1 MAKIDARRIA
11 GFLSDPPDTTR
22 VVLIYGDDL
31 GLVRERADQLMRAV
45 VGDDPF
51 GLVEVPREAASRD
64 GSILAGEAA
73 QPALT
78 GGRRLVRVRDA
89 TDGLANAAKAALA
102 GPGPGIV
109 LLEAGTLAGNKG
121 LRPALERAND
131 AAAVIACY
139 PETGAELEASIGRML
154 KERGVAAD
162 NSALAFM
169 AARLGENRLQIR
181 QEVEKLALYVGPA
194 KRVTEEDAIACIAE
208 GSTLDLDQALL
219 AATSGDAALTDRA
232 LDQAFAEGAAAV
244 QVVRAAL
251 RHVQRLHLAALA
263 VAKGSSPGD
272 ALSSLRPPV
281 FFKSRPA
288 FERALR
294 LWPAPA
300 LAAAG
305 EALLEAERQTK
316 TTGMPDQAIA
326 RAAVMALARESVL
339 RRR

>member
-1 MAKIDARRIA
+1 
-11 GFLSDPPDTTR
+11 
-22 VVLIYGDDL
+22 VLIYGDDL

-51 GLVEVPREAASRD
+51 GLVDVPREAASRD
-64 GSILAGEAA
+64 VGLLAGEAA
-73 QPALT
+73 QSALT

-102 GPGPGIV
+102 GPGPGLV
-109 LLEAGTLAGNKG
+109 LLEAGALAGNKG

-131 AAAVIACY
+131 TAAVVIACY
-139 PETGAELEASIGRML
+139 PETGAELEASLGRML

-162 NSALAFM
+162 SGALSWM

-219 AATSGDAALTDRA
+219 AATAGDAALADRA

-251 RHVQRLHLAALA
+251 RHVQRLHLAALS

-294 LWPAPA
+294 LWPASA

-316 TTGMPDQAIA
+316 TTGMPDEAIA
-326 RAAVMALARESVL
+326 RAVVMALAREAVL
-339 RRR
+339 RRRSA

>member
-1 MAKIDARRIA
+1 MAKIDARCIA
-11 GFLSDPPDTTR
+11 GFLSDPPAATR
-22 VVLIYGDDL
+22 IVLIYGDDL
-31 GLVRERADQLMRAV
+31 GLVRERADHLTRAV

-51 GLVEVPREAASRD
+51 GLVEVPRDAASRD
-64 GSILAGEAA
+64 TSILAGEAA

-109 LLEAGTLAGNKG
+109 LLEAGALAGNKG

-162 NSALAFM
+162 SSALAFM

-194 KRVTEEDAIACIAE
+194 KRATEEDTIACIAE

-219 AATSGDAALTDRA
+219 AATSGDAALADRA

-326 RAAVMALARESVL
+326 RAAVMALAREAVL

>member
-1 MAKIDARRIA
+1 
-11 GFLSDPPDTTR
+11 
-22 VVLIYGDDL
+22 
-31 GLVRERADQLMRAV
+31 
-45 VGDDPF
+45 
-51 GLVEVPREAASRD
+51 
-64 GSILAGEAA
+64 
-73 QPALT
+73 
-78 GGRRLVRVRDA
+78 
-89 TDGLANAAKAALA
+89 
-102 GPGPGIV
+102 
-109 LLEAGTLAGNKG
+109 LLEAGALAGNKG

-162 NSALAFM
+162 SGALSFM

-181 QEVEKLALYVGPA
+181 QEVEKLALYVGPT

-219 AATSGDAALTDRA
+219 AATAGDAALADRA

-263 VAKGSSPGD
+263 AAKGASTGD

-300 LAAAG
+300 LASAG

-326 RAAVMALARESVL
+326 RAAVMALAREAVL
-339 RRR
+339 RKR

>member
-1 MAKIDARRIA
+1 MAKLDARRIT
-11 GFLSDPPDTTR
+11 GFLTDPPAATR

-31 GLVRERADQLMRAV
+31 GLVRERADQLIRSV

-51 GLVEVPREAASRD
+51 GLVEMPREAATRD
-64 GSILAGEAA
+64 AGLLAGEAA

-89 TDGLANAAKAALA
+89 
-102 GPGPGIV
+102 
-109 LLEAGTLAGNKG
+109 NKG
-121 LRPALERAND
+121 LRPALERANE

-139 PETGAELEASIGRML
+139 PESGAELEASLGRML
-154 KERGVAAD
+154 KERGVTADPAAL
-162 NSALAFM
+162 SWM

-181 QEVEKLALYVGPA
+181 QEVEKLALYVGPT
-194 KRVTEEDAIACIAE
+194 KRVTEEDAMACIAE

-219 AATSGDAALTDRA
+219 AATAGDAALADRA

-263 VAKGSSPGD
+263 VAKGSSPSD
-272 ALSSLRPPV
+272 ALSALRPPV

-288 FERALR
+288 FERAIR
-294 LWPAPA
+294 IWPAPA

-316 TTGMPDQAIA
+316 TTGMPDDAIA
-326 RAAVMALARESVL
+326 RAAVMALAREAVM

>member
-11 GFLSDPPDTTR
+11 GFLSDPPPATR
-22 VVLIYGDDL
+22 IVLIYGDDL
-31 GLVRERADQLMRAV
+31 GLVRERADHLTRAV

-51 GLVEVPREAASRD
+51 GLVEVPRDAASRD
-64 GSILAGEAA
+64 TSILAGEAA

-109 LLEAGTLAGNKG
+109 LLEAGALARNKG

-139 PETGAELEASIGRML
+139 PEIGAELEASIGRML
-154 KERGVAAD
+154 KQHGVAAD
-162 NSALAFM
+162 DGALAFM

-181 QEVEKLALYVGPA
+181 REVEKLALYVGPA

-208 GSTLDLDQALL
+208 GSTLDLDQTLL

-232 LDQAFAEGAAAV
+232 LDQAIAEGAAAV

-288 FERALR
+288 FEKALR
-294 LWPAPA
+294 LWSAPA

-305 EALLEAERQTK
+305 EALFEAERQTK

-326 RAAVMALARESVL
+326 RAAVTALARKAVL
-339 RRR
+339 RKR

>member
-1 MAKIDARRIA
+1 MTKIDARRIA
-11 GFLSDPPDTTR
+11 GFLSDPPSATR

-31 GLVRERADQLMRAV
+31 GLVRERADQLTRAV
-45 VGDDPF
+45 VGNDPF
-51 GLVEVPREAASRD
+51 GLVEVPRDAASRD
-64 GSILAGEAA
+64 VSILAGEAA

-89 TDGLANAAKAALA
+89 TDGLANAAKAALT

-109 LLEAGTLAGNKG
+109 LLEAGALAGNKG

-139 PETGAELEASIGRML
+139 PETGADLEASIGRML

-162 NSALAFM
+162 GSALAFM

-181 QEVEKLALYVGPA
+181 QEVEKLALYVGPT

-219 AATSGDAALTDRA
+219 AATAGDAALTDRA

-251 RHVQRLHLAALA
+251 RHVQRLHVAALA
-263 VAKGSSPGD
+263 VTKGASPGD

-294 LWPAPA
+294 LWPASA

-326 RAAVMALARESVL
+326 RAAVMALAREAVL

>member
-1 MAKIDARRIA
+1 MAKLDARRIA
-11 GFLSDPPDTTR
+11 GFLADPPAATR
-22 VVLIYGDDL
+22 IVLIYGDDL
-31 GLVRERADQLMRAV
+31 GLVRERADQLTRAV

-64 GSILAGEAA
+64 ASILAGEAA

-109 LLEAGTLAGNKG
+109 LLEAGALAGNKG

-169 AARLGENRLQIR
+169 A
-181 QEVEKLALYVGPA
+181 
-194 KRVTEEDAIACIAE
+194 
-208 GSTLDLDQALL
+208 
-219 AATSGDAALTDRA
+219 
-232 LDQAFAEGAAAV
+232 
-244 QVVRAAL
+244 
-251 RHVQRLHLAALA
+251 
-263 VAKGSSPGD
+263 
-272 ALSSLRPPV
+272 PP
-281 FFKSRPA
+281 
-288 FERALR
+288 
-294 LWPAPA
+294 
-300 LAAAG
+300 
-305 EALLEAERQTK
+305 
-316 TTGMPDQAIA
+316 
-326 RAAVMALARESVL
+326 SV
-339 RRR
+339 